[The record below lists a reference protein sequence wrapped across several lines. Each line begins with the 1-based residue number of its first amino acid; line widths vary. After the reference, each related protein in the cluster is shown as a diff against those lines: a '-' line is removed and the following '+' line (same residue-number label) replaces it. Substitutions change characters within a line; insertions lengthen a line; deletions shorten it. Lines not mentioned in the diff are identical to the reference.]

1 MACNGRVTV
10 LITATGGLGPC
21 AAACVSHCRVSHFRD
36 PSTKT
41 GYIVNRAPGGTTQDV
56 RPEYDKG
63 GGGGGR

>member
-1 MACNGRVTV
+1 MACNRTVRV

-41 GYIVNRAPGGTTQDV
+41 AVVNRAPGSTIQDV